1 MSSGEVDLGPLFQP
15 LALGDTVLANR
26 VMTSAMTMQYG
37 EDGLISDR
45 HLALYEERARGGV
58 GLMFSEQLTA
68 SPPGMPTRDGPR
80 TGSQPLIPAVLDPTT
95 PPQKSWAKKRES

>member
-1 MSSGEVDLGPLFQP
+1 MLP
-15 LALGDTVLANR
+15 NR

-58 GLMFSEQLTA
+58 GLMFSEQLWATKLYGLWDA
-68 SPPGMPTRDGPR
+68 GPAARPGRGTPRGRSPGHLPDRRRAVRAFDDGEVEAFDR
-80 TGSQPLIPAVLDPTT
+80 ARGS
-95 PPQKSWAKKRES
+95 REAWT